1 MEASSILPHRL
12 VTALG
17 NYKNSPFV
25 TGDMTQNSLY
35 GLKTEIMDYENGKW
49 VQMADEHDYPFANE
63 KYGDYKII

>member
-1 MEASSILPHRL
+1 
-12 VTALG
+12 
-17 NYKNSPFV
+17 
-25 TGDMTQNSLY
+25 MTQNSLY